1 MKDARQILHRIPKN
15 NRAMNPTSELYQ
27 RLSARRN
34 ALLVHYSHND
44 TLKSSDPDTYQKY
57 QGELR
62 DLNRK
67 LRLIRGQME
76 ENPTLHN

>member
-1 MKDARQILHRIPKN
+1 
-15 NRAMNPTSELYQ
+15 MNLTSELYQ

-34 ALLVHYSHND
+34 ALLIHYSHND
-44 TLKSSDPDTYQKY
+44 MLKTSDPVTYQKY

-67 LRLIRGQME
+67 LRLIRGQLVD
-76 ENPTLHN
+76 NPTL

>member
-1 MKDARQILHRIPKN
+1 
-15 NRAMNPTSELYQ
+15 MNLISEVYQ

-34 ALLVHYSHND
+34 ALLLYYSHND
-44 TLKSSDPDTYQKY
+44 LLKSSDPTTYRKY
-57 QGELR
+57 QSELR

-76 ENPTLHN
+76 DNPTL